1 MAFSSHLKIHDRVRC
16 ARTTRRKG
24 RMRRKS
30 VRHLPPLKEVLSG
43 DASLAPSALSFAC
56 ATRLACSPLPLCRLT
71 LSLEISLLPRNHI
84 PFLPCLSP
92 LLDLYPSPSL
102 FLISPNHPTDGCAMS
117 DLRPPLRPFTT
128 SSAESTTSSRGT
140 GVGVSRRRHC
150 LSIHPWSLFPVA
162 RLLLPSSEWTGV
174 TICTL
179 AVCPDAIA

>member
-1 MAFSSHLKIHDRVRC
+1 VCTDDAQERPDEAKERPSPAATQRSAQR
-16 ARTTRRKG
+16 G
-24 RMRRKS
+24 RLPRS
-30 VRHLPPLKEVLSG
+30 VRTFVHP
-43 DASLAPSALSFAC
+43 FAC

-150 LSIHPWSLFPVA
+150 LSIHPSSLFPIA
-162 RLLLPSSEWTGV
+162 RLLLLSSEWTGV